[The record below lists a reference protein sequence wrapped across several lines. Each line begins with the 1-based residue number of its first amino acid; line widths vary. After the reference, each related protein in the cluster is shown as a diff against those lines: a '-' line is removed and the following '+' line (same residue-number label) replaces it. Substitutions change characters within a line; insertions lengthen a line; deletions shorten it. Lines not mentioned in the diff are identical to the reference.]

1 MLDRVEHCTEFSFLA
16 LSCAPFP
23 LTFGLLS
30 VWYNLS
36 KFIARR
42 CFLKYQKTS
51 MQERPSGSDVP
62 THASTSRFTAIT
74 SLTEPARNVFALSLN
89 KTYKKYCWCRG
100 VCALGRSAWNITK
113 RVSSGENY
121 LQFSYILL
129 KIIILYYSTRLMGL
143 ILQGGRGWRDERC
156 LHGNL
161 EVFHLLTEFQ
171 PEWSHVQPRL
181 LNDTPLTTHTTVTLP
196 L

>member
-42 CFLKYQKTS
+42 RFLKYQKTS
-51 MQERPSGSDVP
+51 MQERPSGNNVP
-62 THASTSRFTAIT
+62 PHASTTRFYCSHVTSRAGPKCVRFIFKQN
-74 SLTEPARNVFALSLN
+74 LQKILPMP
-89 KTYKKYCWCRG
+89 RG
-100 VCALGRSAWNITK
+100 FFALGRSAWNITK

-129 KIIILYYSTRLMGL
+129 KIIILYYSTRLMGS
-143 ILQGGRGWRDERC
+143 IRQRGRE
-156 LHGNL
+156 
-161 EVFHLLTEFQ
+161 Q
-171 PEWSHVQPRL
+171 QS
-181 LNDTPLTTHTTVTLP
+181 
-196 L
+196 